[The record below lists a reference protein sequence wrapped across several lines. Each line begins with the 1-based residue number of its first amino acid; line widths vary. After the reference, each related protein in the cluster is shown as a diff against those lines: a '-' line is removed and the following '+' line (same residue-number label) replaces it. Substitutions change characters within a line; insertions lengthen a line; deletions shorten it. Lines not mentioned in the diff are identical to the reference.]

1 MSLCAGQV
9 LALLLSGS
17 GVFSQLLEEKYSINT
32 PTTQVFFMYFMI
44 ALTFTP
50 YLAAIRHDFEKVLK
64 SHWWKYL
71 LLALLDVE
79 GNYCF
84 VLAYQYTSLTSIQV
98 RTCVRVRVC
107 ACMWFARVCMLYFIL
122 NQSFCHN
129 SIMLQ

>member
-1 MSLCAGQV
+1 MYILCVLIFVMLFLTSTYSRLILTLAAGQI

-17 GVFSQLLEEKYSINT
+17 GVFSQLLEEKYSIDT
-32 PTTQVFFMYFMI
+32 PTTQVFSMYFLI

-50 YLAAIRHDFEKVLK
+50 YLAAIRTDFEKVLK

-84 VLAYQYTSLTSIQV
+84 VLAYQYTSLTTIQV
-98 RTCVRVRVC
+98 SMFI
-107 ACMWFARVCMLYFIL
+107 CMHIRCLIL
-122 NQSFCHN
+122 
-129 SIMLQ
+129 